1 MRFFIIIAIIHESV
15 SFCEAHWTSNISD
28 VYGTSN
34 ISDVYG
40 SSANLSEPI
49 NAVSSLTYTGFGLMG
64 IIMKNHSAAYYF
76 LMNLFI
82 LMGFGSFF
90 HHYYISINPTEWT
103 YASDIISMYLL
114 SSFSLFYIL
123 SDNEYDKFRKC
134 SNILSFFNTLGCIGM
149 LVFYQIGTGPRN
161 ILLQVQM
168 GSIIF
173 SQGCICFY
181 FFYINS
187 IIKYKILYSSL
198 WNGIL
203 FSFGISMWHIDNI
216 CSNWIIEYRFN
227 GHMLW
232 HISVAW
238 SLFNTINITNICRY
252 SFNEVKFTWRP
263 LFSRLPGFLYVIDVG
278 TEKTNLRN
286 TYTNI
291 NLEEVKLIGGCRY
304 HRRTNT
310 YG

>member
-1 MRFFIIIAIIHESV
+1 MQSIIVLAIIREST
-15 SFCEAHWTSNISD
+15 SFCEAQWSSNISAA
-28 VYGTSN
+28 
-34 ISDVYG
+34 YG
-40 SSANLSEPI
+40 SSKNLTEPANAI
-49 NAVSSLTYTGFGLMG
+49 SSLTYTAFGLAG
-64 IIMKNHSAAYYF
+64 IIMKNHSATYYF

-90 HHYYISINPTEWT
+90 HHLFYINSTWA
-103 YASDIISMYLL
+103 YASDVISMYLL

-123 SDNEYDKFRKC
+123 SDNGYGKFRRC
-134 SNILSFFNTLGCIGM
+134 TNALSFFNTLGCVGM
-149 LVFYQIGTGPRN
+149 LVFYQIGSGPRN

-173 SQGCICFY
+173 SQCCIVFY
-181 FFYINS
+181 FFNINS
-187 IIKYKILYSSL
+187 IIRYRIFYSSL
-198 WNGIL
+198 WNGAL
-203 FSFGISMWHIDNI
+203 FACGASMWHFDNSCPDWAI
-216 CSNWIIEYRFN
+216 VNKFN
-227 GHMLW
+227 GHVIW
-232 HISVAW
+232 HITVAW
-238 SLFNTINITNICRY
+238 ALFNAINITNVCRY

-263 LFSRLPGFLYVIDVG
+263 IISKLPGFLYVIDIG

-291 NLEEVKLIGGCRY
+291 NLEEVKLIGGFGY

>member
-1 MRFFIIIAIIHESV
+1 MKPIILLVIIQKGSA
-15 SFCEAHWTSNISD
+15 FCETSWISNIS
-28 VYGTSN
+28 T
-34 ISDVYG
+34 VYG
-40 SSANLSEPI
+40 SNENLTELS
-49 NAVSSLTYTGFGLMG
+49 NAFSSLTYTGFGLVG
-64 IIMKNHSAAYYF
+64 VIMKNHSSTYYF

-134 SNILSFFNTLGCIGM
+134 SNALSFLNTLSCIGM
-149 LVFYQIGTGPRN
+149 LVFYHIGTGPRN

-168 GSIIF
+168 SAIIF
-173 SQGCICFY
+173 SQVCICSY

-187 IIKYKILYSSL
+187 IIKYRIFYSCL
-198 WNGIL
+198 WNGAL
-203 FSFGISMWHIDNI
+203 FAFGASMWHIDNS
-216 CSNWIIEYRFN
+216 CSNWAIVNKFN
-227 GHMLW
+227 GHTIW
-232 HISVAW
+232 HITVSWA
-238 SLFNTINITNICRY
+238 LFNAINITNVCRY

-263 LFSRLPGFLYVIDVG
+263 LFSRLPGFLYVINVG

-291 NLEEVKLIGGCRY
+291 NLEEVKLIGGSGY